1 MSFLV
6 IKFLS
11 LRMRTSTNLKT
22 KKFNMSFLVIKFLSL
37 RMRTSTNL
45 KTKKLTNLR

>member
-11 LRMRTSTNLKT
+11 LC
-22 KKFNMSFLVIKFLSL
+22 
-37 RMRTSTNL
+37 MRTSTNL
-45 KTKKLTNLR
+45 KTKKLNMSFLVLEFVSLITPTN

>member
-22 KKFNMSFLVIKFLSL
+22 KKLNMSFLVIKFLSL

>member
-11 LRMRTSTNLKT
+11 LCMRTSTNLQT
-22 KKFNMSFLVIKFLSL
+22 KKLNMSFLVIKFLSL

>member
-6 IKFLS
+6 LE
-11 LRMRTSTNLKT
+11 
-22 KKFNMSFLVIKFLSL
+22 FLSL

-45 KTKKLTNLR
+45 KTKKLTKLNKALFPCQLKPRHLKNKLKN